1 MATAIFRRAFFRL
14 SLCLS
19 LLLTVPARAGIS
31 LAIDDIR
38 HPAFAADGISIVIDT
53 GRRGDA
59 DIRLD
64 RLQVAGLEYRK
75 LSLHCRNFV
84 LDLRRIECP
93 YGEIRRTDQRGQDR
107 PPLPLSFS
115 YRYADGDLALT
126 IVGADATSWSPVIK
140 RLRAWK
146 PEGKI
151 DLVLT
156 ADRRQAQLGI
166 AARKLRFG
174 NKTGDIA
181 GEGIDISLAAEAK
194 VVQGQWHWTA
204 RLVWPDGELYVA
216 PWYRRAGL
224 ALEASGVLTPA
235 ALDVTM
241 AHFSAEGVGGL
252 DASFRWNRGK
262 GALDSFGFVTEPL
275 ELSTAF
281 SEWLQPWLDQ
291 SAVPKVYA
299 SGKARFAGSWSG
311 GAWQSFYAGLEN
323 ARLVDGT
330 DYIEFAGMNA
340 QIPWQRGEASEA
352 EFSVKSARLGE
363 LPLGSFSIPLHLRDN
378 EARLDQL
385 SIPLLDG
392 RLYVDELLATRLDT
406 GWQGRFSGGIENVSM
421 PKLTHALKLPVMAG
435 TFTAHIP
442 AAVYQDRVLSLGG
455 ALAIQVF
462 DGGIL
467 VDHLKMIDPLSEGQ
481 RFTADVLARNLDLG
495 ALTQAFSFGS
505 ILGRLDIDIAGLELA
520 GWRPVRFDA
529 RTTSSPGDYRRAISR
544 GALRD
549 ISALG
554 GAAGAAAVSLS
565 PANLF
570 NTFEYEKIG
579 FGCSLRGGVCHFD
592 GIESAGDG
600 YVVVKGRGLPT
611 VQVIGYNR
619 RIDWDLL
626 VSRVRAVIAGKTKAV
641 IE

>member
-1 MATAIFRRAFFRL
+1 VATAIFRQAYFRL
-14 SLCLS
+14 SFCLS
-19 LLLTVPARAGIS
+19 LLWPVPASAGIS

-38 HPAFAADGISIVIDT
+38 HPAFSADGIEVAMDT
-53 GRRGDA
+53 GRTGDA
-59 DIRLD
+59 EIRIG
-64 RLQVAGLEYRK
+64 RLQVAGFEYRK
-75 LSLHCRNFV
+75 LSLHCQNFV
-84 LDLRRIECP
+84 LDLRHIDCP
-93 YGEIRRTDQRGQDR
+93 AGEIRRTDERGRDR
-107 PPLPLSFS
+107 PPLPFTFS
-115 YRYADGDLALT
+115 YRYADGDLTLT
-126 IVGADATSWSPVIK
+126 IVGADAVSWSPLIK

-146 PEGKI
+146 PAGKI

-156 ADRRQAQLGI
+156 ADRRQAQLNV
-166 AARKLRFG
+166 AARQLRFG
-174 NKTGDIA
+174 NKAGDIA
-181 GEGIDISLAAEAK
+181 GDGIDLSLAADAK
-194 VVQGQWHWTA
+194 AVGGEWHWTA
-204 RLVWPDGELYVA
+204 RAVWPAGELYVA

-224 ALEASGVLTPA
+224 ALEASGRLTPT

-241 AHFSAEGVGGL
+241 AHISTEGIGGL

-262 GALDSFGFVTEPL
+262 GVLDSFGFVTEPL

-291 SAVPKVYA
+291 SAVPKVHA
-299 SGKARFAGSWSG
+299 SGKVRFAGSWSG
-311 GAWQSFYAGLEN
+311 GAWQSFYAGLED

-330 DYIEFAGMNA
+330 DYVEFAGMNA
-340 QIPWQRGEASEA
+340 QIPWQRGEASET
-352 EFSVKSARLGE
+352 EFSVASARLGE
-363 LPLGSFSIPLHLRDN
+363 LPLGSFRIPLRLRDN
-378 EARLDQL
+378 EVSLDKL

-392 RLYVDELLATRLDT
+392 RLYVDELLATRLDAS
-406 GWQGRFSGGIENVSM
+406 WQGRFSGGIENVSM

-442 AAVYQDRVLSLGG
+442 AAVYRDRVLSLGG
-455 ALAIQVF
+455 ALAIEVF

-467 VDHLKMIDPLSEGQ
+467 VDHLKMIDPLSESQ
-481 RFTADVLARNLDLG
+481 RFTADVIARNLDLG

-505 ILGRLDIDIAGLELA
+505 ILGRIDIDITGLELS
-520 GWRPVRFDA
+520 GWQPVRFDA
-529 RTTSSPGDYRRAISR
+529 KVSSSSGDYRRAISR

-554 GAAGAAAVSLS
+554 GAAGAAVVSLS
-565 PANLF
+565 PANFF

-579 FGCSLRGGVCHFD
+579 FGCSLRNGICEFD
-592 GIESAGDG
+592 GIEPAGDG

-619 RIDWDLL
+619 RIDWALL